1 MNKDLLQK
9 RLALA
14 GYTKR
19 ELAKKMGMPY
29 LMLCAKL
36 NGRLEFRISEAA
48 QLCHILDI
56 DMAELFMEKG
66 AENGTASKGQ
76 D

>member
-19 ELAKKMGMPY
+19 ELAKKMGIPY

-56 DMAELFMEKG
+56 DMAKLFAEKG
-66 AENGTASKGQ
+66 EENGAADKGQ

>member
-1 MNKDLLQK
+1 MNRILFRGYLKS
-9 RLALA
+9 A

-19 ELAKKMGMPY
+19 ELAKKMGMTY

-56 DMAELFMEKG
+56 DMAELFGEKG
-66 AENGTASKGQ
+66 EENGAADKRQ